1 MFNTRWQRRHF
12 TLFYGLSCLEWFV
25 YVQCFSES
33 NEKPKKQNQQYLK
46 ISLETHNFV
55 RYGKHT
61 EWCSSIENAIIVN
74 EPKWNGMEWH
84 KNIRAHTHT
93 HTTTS
98 TNEFFLRNQTK
109 CVWCTLRFK
118 SPNLSRTP
126 IENIVHEIWFC
137 HSFVDFKLIGVHC
150 SFICTKI
157 FSHWYDRIT
166 AIYDHFHWFHSVVS
180 SFLVI
185 KFYWF

>member
-1 MFNTRWQRRHF
+1 MVCLCSVLFRIEWKAKKTKSTIFKNFTWNTQFCTIRQTHWVMQFNWERDYCKR
-12 TLFYGLSCLEWFV
+12 
-25 YVQCFSES
+25 
-33 NEKPKKQNQQYLK
+33 
-46 ISLETHNFV
+46 
-55 RYGKHT
+55 T
-61 EWCSSIENAIIVN
+61 EM
-74 EPKWNGMEWH
+74 KWNGMTQKHTRSYTHSHNH
-84 KNIRAHTHT
+84 KHKRI
-93 HTTTS
+93 
-98 TNEFFLRNQTK
+98 FFLRNQTK